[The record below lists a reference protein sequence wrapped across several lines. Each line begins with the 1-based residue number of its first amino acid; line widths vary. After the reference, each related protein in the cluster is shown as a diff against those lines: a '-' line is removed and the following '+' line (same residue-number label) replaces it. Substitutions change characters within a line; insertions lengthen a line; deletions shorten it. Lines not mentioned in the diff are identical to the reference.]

1 MSSDLNCMD
10 RANSKGGLLPSK
22 NLATINTAAAKMDV
36 HSSSDTEN
44 YTDSDDDIMLL
55 HEERESLFSALK
67 KRLHAK
73 ESIGNCTEKP
83 DIQTHSGASYCK
95 QRTSSTAKRP
105 VKRTSS
111 INDGSS
117 SSSDEIKA
125 FPPLSLN
132 KKTNLAD
139 DCMLVEP
146 HLKQNDRSIYK
157 NTNRDTDDVEGSSKP
172 EAKFVDSPQPDHD
185 TDSCSES
192 DNFPCIL
199 LSGRHQS
206 ELSSASQSN
215 TPDVSSGSCIDSP
228 DISEIPIKRK
238 KRTAEEVVT
247 QRNEALVG
255 TYCNYGTNQ
264 A

>member
-10 RANSKGGLLPSK
+10 RANSKGGLLSSK
-22 NLATINTAAAKMDV
+22 NLATINTATAKMDV

-73 ESIGNCTEKP
+73 ESKGNCTEKP
-83 DIQTHSGASYCK
+83 DIQTHSGTSYCK
-95 QRTSSTAKRP
+95 QRTCSRAKRP

-132 KKTNLAD
+132 KESNLAD

-157 NTNRDTDDVEGSSKP
+157 NTNRDTDDVEGSSK
-172 EAKFVDSPQPDHD
+172 PDHD

-215 TPDVSSGSCIDSP
+215 TPDVSSGSCIDSQ